1 MAAIVDEI
9 YYGCKTNY
17 VEKCVKQGIKIIRN
31 NRKYAL
37 MVIIAIRKLLQN
49 IIAVNIFWG

>member
-17 VEKCVKQGIKIIRN
+17 VEKCVKQGIKIIN
-31 NRKYAL
+31 IFSKQQTGIN
-37 MVIIAIRKLLQN
+37 IFSEFNHKLLL
-49 IIAVNIFWG
+49 